1 MYRVLL
7 ADNEQIFVNGM
18 EEIFQ
23 ALQNFQIAAIVQD
36 VDKLTETCQRIKPDL
51 VITRTFYFY
60 KNTAFQAVEKLK
72 RFCPETKVLVMLD
85 TDKFAH
91 LEMAIDAGADACIQ
105 RSASTL
111 EYVSALQ
118 RVMASEPVAA
128 AVKGGNAWGPD
139 KVSLTGEEMKIVLML
154 CQNLS
159 QEQIRS
165 SLQMDEEKLEA
176 CIAKML
182 AKTRHRNVLGLIF
195 EAIHKGYGYSWRAEV
210 G

>member
-1 MYRVLL
+1 MYKVLI
-7 ADNEQIFVNGM
+7 ADNEQLFVTGM
-18 EEIFQ
+18 EAVFESL
-23 ALQNFQIAAIVQD
+23 ANFQIVGLVQN
-36 VDKLTETCQRIKPDL
+36 VDKLTEACQRIKPDL

-60 KNTAFQAVEKLK
+60 KNTAFEAIEKLK
-72 RFCPETKVLVMLD
+72 RVCPEVKVLVMLD
-85 TDKFAH
+85 TEKFAH
-91 LEMAIDAGADACIQ
+91 LERAVDAGADACIL